1 LGDRTYLEKE
11 DGLVNSEPRVPWYAI
26 RTHPKQEARAESN
39 LRAWQL
45 EIFAPAFR
53 ESRWNQANS
62 STSHSI
68 KPLFPQYI
76 FARFDLESML
86 QKVRFTRGVHSV
98 VTFGDR
104 PAPVEDEIIS
114 IIKSRIGKDG
124 LISFDDDLK
133 TDDEVLITDGHFKSM
148 CGVFERDMRDSDRVM
163 VLLKTLNYQ
172 AHVIVERS
180 LVRKLGACA
189 FAS

>member
-1 LGDRTYLEKE
+1 MI
-11 DGLVNSEPRVPWYAI
+11 NSNPRVTWYAI

-39 LRAWQL
+39 LRAWKL
-45 EIFAPAFR
+45 ETFAPTFR
-53 ESRWNQANS
+53 ESRRNQSNS

-98 VTFGDR
+98 VTFGDS
-104 PAPVEDEIIS
+104 PAPIEDEVIAIIQ
-114 IIKSRIGKDG
+114 SRTGKDG
-124 LISFDDDLK
+124 LIYLNDDLK
-133 TDDEVLITDGHFKSM
+133 TDDEVWITDGPFKSI
-148 CGVFERDMRDSDRVM
+148 CGVFERGLRDSDRVM
-163 VLLKTLNYQ
+163 ILLKTLNYQ

-180 LVRKLGACA
+180 VVRKLGAHS